1 MPSLE
6 SALIFTLLITTF
18 PFSMAQMEVALDQ
31 EDMEAFY
38 LWMCLACLVAGV
50 PFIVWA
56 WFSLEAK
63 LLCDRI
69 YEDYKFT
76 AVNINIHDG
85 WDVAAIDGG
94 RRQVTEQKVLILAIL
109 YHRMMSRADI
119 QPSANAETEAIRW
132 FLIAKRRCL
141 RAKY

>member
-56 WFSLEAK
+56 
-63 LLCDRI
+63 
-69 YEDYKFT
+69 
-76 AVNINIHDG
+76 
-85 WDVAAIDGG
+85 
-94 RRQVTEQKVLILAIL
+94 
-109 YHRMMSRADI
+109 
-119 QPSANAETEAIRW
+119 
-132 FLIAKRRCL
+132 
-141 RAKY
+141 